1 MCQKKR
7 KSYFKAKVKEG
18 FSMAK
23 ATDYIVPLLGLVS
36 AAIPLVLAILALRNN
51 RTRKTT
57 EPLATQSFLV
67 LNIVRIPVED
77 QIWKRYKTKKL
88 LKFTLYMIILIS
100 VAPIIV
106 ISITT
111 DFYGTRND
119 YTLLGDIIFLIII
132 ANIILAF
139 LLIKLFRN
147 SYITRCHSAYQ
158 GRYALFKEAQILIKS
173 DYLDLFNKCHE
184 VLKIMVTQVIE
195 VDYHTQFL
203 DAFIPG
209 TLFSRARSI
218 VVRIQALED
227 KEELYSVLVK
237 ASPFIHP
244 NDKDQVSVSSEESSQ
259 IINRFINLLISVGA
273 TGSTDKQTVAVLH
286 SR

>member
-100 VAPIIV
+100 VAPIIE
-106 ISITT
+106 ISIIT
-111 DFYGTRND
+111 DYYGTRND
-119 YTLLGDIIFLIII
+119 YTLLGFIIFLIII

-147 SYITRCHSAYQ
+147 S
-158 GRYALFKEAQILIKS
+158 
-173 DYLDLFNKCHE
+173 
-184 VLKIMVTQVIE
+184 QV
-195 VDYHTQFL
+195 Y
-203 DAFIPG
+203 
-209 TLFSRARSI
+209 
-218 VVRIQALED
+218 
-227 KEELYSVLVK
+227 
-237 ASPFIHP
+237 
-244 NDKDQVSVSSEESSQ
+244 
-259 IINRFINLLISVGA
+259 
-273 TGSTDKQTVAVLH
+273 
-286 SR
+286 